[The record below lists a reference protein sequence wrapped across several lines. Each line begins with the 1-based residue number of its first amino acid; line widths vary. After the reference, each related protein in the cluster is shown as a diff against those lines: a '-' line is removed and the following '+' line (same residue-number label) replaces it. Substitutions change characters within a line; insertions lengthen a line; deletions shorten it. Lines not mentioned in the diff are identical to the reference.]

1 MAPSTSIMTKTKL
14 LSRVVLVQLLG
25 SDLGRVTEDVLG
37 KLLQVAVSDPFPRG
51 STLWLLCEP

>member
-1 MAPSTSIMTKTKL
+1 MAPSTLIMTKMKL
-14 LSRVVLVQLLG
+14 LPRVVLVQLLG
-25 SDLGRVTEDVLG
+25 SESGQVTEDVLG